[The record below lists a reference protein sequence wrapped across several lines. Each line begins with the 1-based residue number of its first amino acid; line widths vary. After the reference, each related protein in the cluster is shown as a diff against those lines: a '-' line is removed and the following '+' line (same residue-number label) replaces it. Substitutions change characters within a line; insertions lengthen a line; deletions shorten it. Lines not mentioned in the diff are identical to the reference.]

1 MGVKKWPG
9 PLNRVIKCRYF
20 KQQSELEC
28 ASELYLHGG
37 DTGFKT
43 HVEIP
48 WPIVSSPI
56 YYAVSPPL
64 NGGERNNERG
74 VVHDMTF
81 KRRIFSFLFFF
92 FSFFC
97 RPRKWVERVESSWG
111 IWCFHRGYI
120 SYAWYILKVHFLR
133 THLRNDLSSNKIGG
147 SISGEVV
154 NCSINCSFLST
165 LLNNS
170 FVKLLIVSILFLY
183 IYIWNLQNIYGYIS
197 FSKRNYNNE
206 MMSNSKNEES
216 FAT

>member
-1 MGVKKWPG
+1 MATELPGGGGGRWARGRARRGTAHYATAGMTGSGDRFMGVKKWPG

-92 FSFFC
+92 FFFFC
-97 RPRKWVERVESSWG
+97 RPRKWVERVESS
-111 IWCFHRGYI
+111 
-120 SYAWYILKVHFLR
+120 
-133 THLRNDLSSNKIGG
+133 
-147 SISGEVV
+147 
-154 NCSINCSFLST
+154 
-165 LLNNS
+165 
-170 FVKLLIVSILFLY
+170 
-183 IYIWNLQNIYGYIS
+183 
-197 FSKRNYNNE
+197 
-206 MMSNSKNEES
+206 
-216 FAT
+216 